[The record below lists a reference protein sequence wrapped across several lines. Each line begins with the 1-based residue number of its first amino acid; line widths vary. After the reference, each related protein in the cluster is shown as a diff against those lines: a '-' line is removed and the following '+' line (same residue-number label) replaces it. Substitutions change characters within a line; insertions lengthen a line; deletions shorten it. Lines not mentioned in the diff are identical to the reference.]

1 MRRALV
7 ESWRV
12 SEAEPAPEGVDPL
25 LWELGQLRRVAQ
37 GAPSHAAKTR
47 NLPGKAS
54 LLRAANGLLD
64 LLARIEKAKA
74 EEIKARKAT
83 ETLEDRQV
91 IEDELN
97 LKLDQLAERM
107 RQAEAVE
114 REREQKMGKC
124 LRCGQALPSRGRVD
138 GETPVREEPKPPEPG
153 VH

>member
-1 MRRALV
+1 
-7 ESWRV
+7 
-12 SEAEPAPEGVDPL
+12 
-25 LWELGQLRRVAQ
+25 
-37 GAPSHAAKTR
+37 
-47 NLPGKAS
+47 
-54 LLRAANGLLD
+54 LD

-91 IEDELN
+91 IEDRLH

-107 RQAEAVE
+107 RQAEAME

-124 LRCGQALPSRGRVD
+124 LRCGQALPSRGRVE
-138 GETPVREEPKPPEPG
+138 GETPVGEEPKPPGPG